1 MYTKSKIETTNVP
14 ATEAKNQEEKTME
27 KIKATENMAT
37 QKPADITKELPAS
50 DEKQEGTMNMKES
63 TKSKVTVAGK
73 TATKKASAKA
83 QKPAEK
89 QNPVSALSEDKKREI
104 IEKVSGEV
112 ITSAT
117 EAASIHLEAGRNL
130 ATLRME
136 ISQHVVEIRKS
147 YLLIAM
153 KVQAIH
159 NRKLY
164 KAAGYTNIAD
174 MTMREWNLSPATTSC
189 FLNICNRFGI
199 FDPKTGDCI
208 GLRPEYEGYSSSQLR
223 EMLPIPEKYLPELNP
238 KMTVQ
243 EIRNRKK
250 YIKSQEG
257 MPDGDVSSP
266 VKTPEK
272 ASRKKSLE
280 LLTTNSLAD
289 LDNVKSKLLEKLDE
303 FETSH
308 PDTQYHITV
317 NLSYEE
323 VTA

>member
-1 MYTKSKIETTNVP
+1 
-14 ATEAKNQEEKTME
+14 ME
-27 KIKATENMAT
+27 KIKATENTVT
-37 QKPADITKELPAS
+37 QKPADITKELPTS
-50 DEKQEGTMNMKES
+50 EEKQEGIMNMKES

-89 QNPVSALSEDKKREI
+89 QNPVSALSEDEKREI

-112 ITSAT
+112 IAPAT
-117 EAASIHLEAGRNL
+117 DASSIHLKAGMDL
-130 ATLRME
+130 ASLCSD
-136 ISQHVVEIRKS
+136 ISQHVGEIKKF

-164 KAAGYTNIAD
+164 KAAGYTNLAD
-174 MTMREWNLSPATTSC
+174 MTMHEWNLSPATTSC
-189 FLNICNRFGI
+189 FLNICNRFGVL
-199 FDPKTGDCI
+199 DPETGDCI

-250 YIKSQEG
+250 YIKAQDG
-257 MPDGDVSSP
+257 TPDGDVSSP
-266 VKTPEK
+266 AKPPEK
-272 ASRKKSLE
+272 ASQKKSLE

-289 LDNVKSKLLEKLDE
+289 LDNVKLKLLEKLDE

-323 VTA
+323 VKS

>member
-1 MYTKSKIETTNVP
+1 MSTKTKIETVNVP
-14 ATEAKNQEEKTME
+14 ATETRNQEEKTME
-27 KIKATENMAT
+27 KIEATENKAT
-37 QKPADITKELPAS
+37 RKPADITKEFPIS
-50 DEKQEGTMNMKES
+50 EEKQEVTMDMKES
-63 TKSKVTVAGK
+63 TKSKVTATGK
-73 TATKKASAKA
+73 TAAKKAPAKA

-89 QNPVSALSEDKKREI
+89 QNPGFTLSEDKKREI

>member
-1 MYTKSKIETTNVP
+1 
-14 ATEAKNQEEKTME
+14 
-27 KIKATENMAT
+27 
-37 QKPADITKELPAS
+37 
-50 DEKQEGTMNMKES
+50 MKES
-63 TKSKVTVAGK
+63 AKSNPTATDK
-73 TATKKASAKA
+73 TAAKKAPAKA
-83 QKPAEK
+83 KKPSDNQTPVPVPSVDEK
-89 QNPVSALSEDKKREI
+89 TEVV
-104 IEKVSGEV
+104 EKVSGEV
-112 ITSAT
+112 ITPAT
-117 EAASIHLEAGRNL
+117 EAAPIHLKAGMDL
-130 ATLRME
+130 ASLCTD
-136 ISQHVVEIRKS
+136 ISQHVGEIKKS

-159 NRKLY
+159 NRELY

-174 MTMREWNLSPATTSC
+174 MTMHEWNLSPATTSC
-189 FLNICNRFGI
+189 FLNICNRFGVL
-199 FDPKTGDCI
+199 DPETSDCI

-250 YIKSQEG
+250 YIKSQSG
-257 MPDGDVSSP
+257 TPDGDVSSP
-266 VKTPEK
+266 AKLSEK
-272 ASRKKSLE
+272 SSRKKSVE

-308 PDTQYHITV
+308 PDTRYHITV

-323 VTA
+323 VTT